1 VFRAPNTLNLFATQS
16 AESQILADP
25 CGLEPSPAQQ
35 VNCAANGVPGGSY
48 EQDPRQPIEVTL
60 GGNPLLVPETGDK
73 WNAGLLLEMPWL
85 DGSRVTVDYYRVRLD
100 HAIDSGN
107 GDLIANEC
115 ASSGASGACVLIER
129 DTDGSILRIDTRYA
143 NLSRL
148 STDGVDFSL
157 QGTKTLPRLGTLSGS
172 LSANYLADFQRTS
185 FEGGATAALSG
196 TTDGSVSWPR
206 WRAQASV
213 DWTWNGWSASYS
225 ARYIGHMT
233 ECGDDDTFLQPT
245 DCRVVGDRLYHSVTA
260 SHHWSSG
267 FTATAYVTNIGNTSP
282 PRVNRSGNA
291 NTDAAIY
298 DVLGRVYSMRLSYS
312 VP

>member
-1 VFRAPNTLNLFATQS
+1 
-16 AESQILADP
+16 
-25 CGLEPSPAQQ
+25 
-35 VNCAANGVPGGSY
+35 
-48 EQDPRQPIEVTL
+48 VTL

-115 ASSGASGACVLIER
+115 ASSGASGACALIER